1 MTTTEISQSQFDWA
15 DEDDRFD
22 LGLCFTLVRS
32 TDPEAVLA
40 VFASVNPT
48 KSRKPD
54 DMDVDDWSDSLPD
67 SDMAR
72 RYAGVA
78 GDWVWVLEEF
88 TISGLLSPIPEKL
101 SDTFGTSITVQWDV
115 NTLSTFVYAVDGV
128 IERQFEL
135 GREADPSDR
144 SAPDG
149 YLDEEDGIDWEQWM
163 SGGLCLQARLAGV
176 VALTADPIDPAIVET
191 CSEG

>member
-1 MTTTEISQSQFDWA
+1 MTISEISQTQFEWA

-48 KSRKPD
+48 RSRKPAD
-54 DMDVDDWSDSLPD
+54 TDVDDWSDSLPD

-72 RYAGVA
+72 RYAGVS

-88 TISGLLSPIPEKL
+88 TISGALPPVPEKL
-101 SDTFGTSITVQWDV
+101 SDAFGTSITVHWDV
-115 NTLSTFVYAVDGV
+115 NALSTFVYAVDGA

-135 GREADPSDR
+135 GREADPTDR
-144 SAPDG
+144 SAPAG
-149 YLDEEDGIDWEQWM
+149 YLEEEDGIDWEKWM

-176 VALTADPIDPAIVET
+176 VALTADPIDAAIVET
-191 CSEG
+191 CSED

>member
-1 MTTTEISQSQFDWA
+1 MTTHEVSQGQFEWA

-22 LGLCFTLVRS
+22 LGLSFTLVHS

-48 KSRKPD
+48 KSRKPA
-54 DMDVDDWSDSLPD
+54 DMDVDDWSDSLPE
-67 SDMAR
+67 SEMAR

-78 GDWVWVLEEF
+78 GDWVWVLEDF
-88 TISGLLSPIPEKL
+88 TISSLLSPLPERL
-101 SDTFGTSITVQWDV
+101 SDTFGTSITVHWDV
-115 NTLSTFVYAVDGV
+115 NALSTFVYAVDGA

-144 SAPDG
+144 SAPEG

-176 VALTADPIDPAIVET
+176 VALTADPIDPVIVET
-191 CSEG
+191 CNEG